1 MKKTVFTGFFLLFGI
16 LIYGQTPLG
25 VWKTIDDE
33 TKEEKSYVKI
43 YETEDETLEGQIV
56 KILTPGREDAKCTKC
71 SGDKK
76 DKPIDGMI
84 ILWGL
89 EKSDSDTWKGG
100 TILDPNNGKE
110 YKAKITLK
118 DENTLE
124 VRGYI
129 GISLFGR
136 TQTWYREE

>member
-1 MKKTVFTGFFLLFGI
+1 MKKIVFTGFFLLFGI

-43 YETEDETLEGQIV
+43 YENEKGKLEGKV
-56 KILTPGREDAKCTKC
+56 TRILTPGREDAKCTKC
-71 SGDKK
+71 SGENKN
-76 DKPIDGMI
+76 KPINGMV
-84 ILWGL
+84 ILWDL
-89 EKSDSDTWKGG
+89 EKSDADTWKSGK
-100 TILDPNNGKE
+100 ILDPNNGKE

-129 GISLFGR
+129 GISLIGR
-136 TQTWYREE
+136 TQTWYREQ

>member
-1 MKKTVFTGFFLLFGI
+1 MKKIVLTGFFLLFGI
-16 LIYGQTPLG
+16 LIYGQSPLG

-33 TKEEKSYVKI
+33 TKEEKSFVKI
-43 YETEDETLEGQIV
+43 YETKSGKLQGKVT
-56 KILTPGREDAKCTKC
+56 KILTAGNEDARCFKC
-71 SGDKK
+71 SGDNKN
-76 DKPIDGMI
+76 KPIDGMV

-89 EKSDSDTWKGG
+89 EKSDDETWKGG
-100 TILDPNNGKE
+100 HILDPNNGKE

-129 GISLFGR
+129 GISLIGR